1 MMALSL
7 EAAGAALRYWT
18 NLMTWWRT
26 DDTRTQSRIYHTQ
39 ISTHAMHA
47 VESSR
52 LPLAFPTHAALCSG
66 ALVAFARTHPF
77 LPFSPSISVALRRT
91 HAGMLEFTRRA
102 RTQVLA
108 RIYARVVARPRCEQS
123 AQLGGE
129 ATRRR
134 RGARGARRRAAVLLV
149 WDSYLQWS
157 FYKAC
162 LLSSH

>member
-1 MMALSL
+1 MTRAHSLAYIILKYPPMPCMPLNPVACPWLFQHMQLCVPARLSL
-7 EAAGAALRYWT
+7 SPALI
-18 NLMTWWRT
+18 L
-26 DDTRTQSRIYHTQ
+26 
-39 ISTHAMHA
+39 
-47 VESSR
+47 
-52 LPLAFPTHAALCSG
+52 
-66 ALVAFARTHPF
+66 F
-77 LPFSPSISVALRRT
+77 LPFSASISVVLRRT
-91 HAGMLEFTRRA
+91 HAGMLEFLRRA
-102 RTQVLA
+102 RTRALA
-108 RIYARVVARPRCEQS
+108 RIYARVVARPCCEQS